1 MAFALGAGLIVA
13 AATTKYRDLA
23 FVIAFAVQLFMYMS
37 PVIFPLA
44 KVQQGSTVRMVVEAN
59 PLTPVIEGFRGA
71 LLGTYVDW
79 GTLWYPACSGRRAHR
94 SRCGAL
100 QRLNALMPTWSDGAA

>member
-1 MAFALGAGLIVA
+1 
-13 AATTKYRDLA
+13 
-23 FVIAFAVQLFMYMS
+23 MYMS

-79 GTLWYPACSGRRAHR
+79 PA
-94 SRCGAL
+94 RCGI
-100 QRLNALMPTWSDGAA
+100 RL